1 MSLKIPNIRSM
12 LKKDEAILRSHLLDR
27 LIEIKRPFFPEE
39 LSGGGVPSDLDAPT
53 VLKGLSQKGLIAS
66 REDGAITGLYPV
78 SALPTPHKVQL
89 KDGRSFFA
97 MCAIDALGAS
107 YELGQDVAI
116 SSLCK
121 HCGKKISIEV
131 TKGKI
136 TTIDPPTIHALHVD
150 IEKYKDW
157 ANSC

>member
-1 MSLKIPNIRSM
+1 MSRKIPNIRSM
-12 LKKDEAILRSHLLDR
+12 LKKDETILRSHLLDQ
-27 LIEIKRPFFPEE
+27 LIEIKRPFFPGEF
-39 LSGGGVPSDLDAPT
+39 SGEGVSSDLDVPA

-78 SALPTPHKVQL
+78 SALPTLHKVQI

-107 YELGQDVAI
+107 YELSQDVAI
-116 SSLCK
+116 SSSCK

-131 TKGKI
+131 SKGKLAA
-136 TTIDPPTIHALHVD
+136 IDPPTIHALHVD

-157 ANSC
+157 AKSC